1 MTLRDDAATGCPYYA
16 APTWNDGADVLPDFQ
31 ADFWH
36 GAALAVLASIDTF
49 CGYTSSQ
56 CGHCARSIVFVRA
69 HFRALDGTRRRS
81 FIHVVGT
88 DI

>member
-1 MTLRDDAATGCPYYA
+1 MRLPGPYYA

-56 CGHCARSIVFVRA
+56 CGYCARSIVFVRA

-81 FIHVVGT
+81 FIHAVGT